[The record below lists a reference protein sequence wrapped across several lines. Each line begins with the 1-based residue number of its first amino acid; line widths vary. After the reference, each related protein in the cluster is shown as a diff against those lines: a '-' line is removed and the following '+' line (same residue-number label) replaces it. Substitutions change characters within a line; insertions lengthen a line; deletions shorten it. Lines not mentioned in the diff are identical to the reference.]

1 MYVLG
6 IETST
11 PVCSVGLVDEDRILT
26 CYSQN
31 TGLRHAERTI
41 AMAERAVQD
50 AGIAAADLHG
60 VAVGSGPGSFTG
72 LRIGMAA
79 AKGLCF
85 ALDLPLLTVST
96 LKGLAAR
103 VIFER
108 MPVCAMLDARRG
120 DVYAGVYSLDDGALT
135 ARLPDSAL
143 PLEDLIPKLPK
154 PVLIVGEG
162 GSKYRNRIQAHLGE
176 DAGFAPASN
185 HPCGAS
191 VALLG
196 VEALRHGNAVD
207 LATAEPEYHRRS
219 QAESAG
225 TTG

>member
-1 MYVLG
+1 MVVLG
-6 IETST
+6 IETSS
-11 PVCSVGLVDEDRILT
+11 PVCSVGLVAGSRVLA

-31 TGLRHAERTI
+31 TGLRHAERTV
-41 AMAERAVQD
+41 AMAERTLKD
-50 AGIAAADLHG
+50 AGLSAPDLHG

-85 ALDLPLLTVST
+85 ALNLPLLTVST
-96 LKGLAAR
+96 LKALAAR
-103 VIFER
+103 VVFER

-120 DVYAGVYSLDDGALT
+120 DVYAGVYGLEGGALKP
-135 ARLPDSAL
+135 RLPDRAL
-143 PLEDLIPKLPK
+143 PLDDLMPELPR
-154 PVLIVGEG
+154 PVLFVGEG
-162 GSKYRNRIQAHLGE
+162 GLTHRNRIEAHLGE
-176 DAGFAPASN
+176 HAGFAPAYN

-196 VEALRHGNAVD
+196 VEALRDGNVVD

-219 QAESAG
+219 QAESARASG
-225 TTG
+225 

>member
-11 PVCSVGLVDEDRILT
+11 PVCSVGLVDEERVLT
-26 CYSQN
+26 RYSQN

-41 AMAERAVQD
+41 AMAERAIQD
-50 AGIAAADLHG
+50 AGLAIADLHG
-60 VAVGSGPGSFTG
+60 IAVGSGPGSFTG

-85 ALDLPLLTVST
+85 ALNIPLLTVST

-103 VIFER
+103 VVFER
-108 MPVCAMLDARRG
+108 MPVCAILDARRG
-120 DVYAGVYSLDDGALT
+120 EVYAGVYRLDGGAMT
-135 ARLPDSAL
+135 ALLPDAAL
-143 PLEDLIPKLPK
+143 PVEDLMPKLPK
-154 PVLIVGEG
+154 PVLFVGEG
-162 GSKYRNRIQAHLGE
+162 GWTYRSQIEACLGE
-176 DAGFAPASN
+176 NAGFAPESS

-196 VEALRHGNAVD
+196 VEALRDGNAVD

-219 QAESAG
+219 QAENG
-225 TTG
+225 RRTN